1 MFVIQAVT
9 CRMTIFRP
17 DHRFLRPE
25 YEPIRVK
32 TSLNPVRAA
41 SMPFAWSLNPYRGC
55 RHGCSFCYA
64 RSTHLYMGD
73 KADDRFQNHIYI
85 KENAAEALEDQL
97 RRLARR
103 PRGLSDIGPVAV
115 GTATDPYQP
124 REAKERITRRC
135 LEVLAEYG
143 ISASITTRSPLVV
156 RDADVLR
163 KLPSVTVNISVNTL
177 NPAVWRAFEPHS
189 PRPDKRFEAVRRLN
203 DAGIRAGIFLAPILP
218 LITDSESSLN
228 AVVERSAEAGAA
240 FVAPSVLRLAT
251 PEVKVWFFRALRRYD
266 ARLVD
271 RYADLYDRSAHPPAS
286 YRAAVLGT
294 VEAALRRVS
303 LPAGAAADEP
313 ERQDTT
319 SPATA
324 ASGESPAENDAQPVQ
339 LCLPI

>member
-1 MFVIQAVT
+1 MVKTKHMFGWSAMSDAV
-9 CRMTIFRP
+9 
-17 DHRFLRPE
+17 

-32 TSLNPVRAA
+32 TMLNAVRAP
-41 SMPFAWSLNPYRGC
+41 SMPFSWSMNPYKGC

-64 RSTHLYMGD
+64 RYFHTYMGE
-73 KADDRFQNHIYI
+73 KANDRFQNHIYV
-85 KENAAEALEDQL
+85 KENAAEALEAQL
-97 RRLARR
+97 RRLASR
-103 PRGLSDIGPVAV
+103 PRGLAGVGPVAI

-143 ISASITTRSPLVV
+143 ISASITTRSPLVL
-156 RDADVLR
+156 RDADILR

-189 PRPDKRFEAVRRLN
+189 PRPDKRLEAVRRLN
-203 DAGIRAGIFLAPILP
+203 DAGIRAGVFLAPILP
-218 LITDSESSLN
+218 LITDGKSCLN
-228 AVVERSAEAGAA
+228 AVVERAAEAGAA

-251 PEVKVWFFRALRRYD
+251 PEVKAWFFRALRRYN

-286 YRAAVLGT
+286 YRAAVLGA
-294 VEAALRRVS
+294 VEAALRRVG
-303 LPAGAAADEP
+303 LPAGAAVDEAEP
-313 ERQDTT
+313 QDTA

-324 ASGESPAENDAQPVQ
+324 ASDESPADSGAQPVQ